1 MNADQKRMH
10 WNRRQWLATSASAAL
25 ASQFVDT
32 ANAQDS
38 PRRAPRSPLIVRQ
51 SSPENL
57 ESVFA
62 DLDGFVTPT
71 PSFYVRSH
79 FPVPSLEEKTFR
91 LRIEGEVDRPVSL
104 SMEDIRGLG
113 ERTVDVLLECA
124 GNSRVFLTPQA
135 AGVQWDYGA
144 VGTAEWT
151 GVPLSAVLERA
162 GLRKSAVEVILQ
174 GADVGE
180 IKAMPNPFQT
190 PGPVHFARSM
200 PAAKAQRDVLLAY
213 KMNGAEL
220 TPAHG
225 FPLRAIVPGWYGM
238 ASIKWLDK
246 IIVTDRPFNGYFQ
259 TLDYAYFERR
269 HGEPVLT
276 PITELQVKS
285 LIARPGRGEIVLAG
299 TPCRIHG
306 AAWTG
311 DSEITR
317 VEVSTDNGRT
327 WENAT
332 LGERNVQNAWRLW
345 EYSWRNPTTGRHV
358 LMCRAHDRRGRV
370 QPMERNTDL
379 RNIMIS
385 HVLPL
390 EVTVR

>member
-1 MNADQKRMH
+1 MLRPH
-10 WNRRQWLATSASAAL
+10 SVSRRQWMLASAAAASPLLAASASAE
-25 ASQFVDT
+25 DP
-32 ANAQDS
+32 
-38 PRRAPRSPLIVRQ
+38 PRSAPRGPLIVRQ

-79 FPVPSLEEKTFR
+79 FPVPSLDEKTFR
-91 LRIEGEVDRPVSL
+91 LRIEGEVDRPITL
-104 SMEDIRGLG
+104 TLDEIRRLG
-113 ERTVDVLLECA
+113 ERTTTVLLECA
-124 GNSRVFLTPQA
+124 GNGRVFLNPAA

-162 GLRKSAVEVILQ
+162 GLKKSAVEVILQ

-180 IKAMPNPFQT
+180 SRAMPNPFQT
-190 PGPVHFARSM
+190 PGPIHFARSL
-200 PAAKAQRDVLLAY
+200 PVAKAQRDVLLAY
-213 KMNGAEL
+213 KMNGSDL

-225 FPLRAIVPGWYGM
+225 YPLRAIVPGWYGM
-238 ASIKWLDK
+238 ASIKWLDR
-246 IIVTDRPFNGYFQ
+246 IIVTDRPFNGYWQ

-269 HGEPVLT
+269 HGQPVLV

-285 LIARPGRGEIVLAG
+285 LIARPGRGEVVQAG
-299 TPCRIHG
+299 TACRIHG
-306 AAWTG
+306 AAWTS

-317 VEVSTDNGRT
+317 VEVSTDGGRT
-327 WENAT
+327 WSNAQ
-332 LGERNVQNAWRLW
+332 LGEQNVQNAWRLW
-345 EYSWRNPTTGRHV
+345 HYSWQNPTAGRHV

-370 QPMERNTDL
+370 QPMERDPDR
-379 RNIMIS
+379 RNAMIS

-390 EVTVR
+390 EIVVR